1 MELANIEKLVE
12 KYLNA
17 ETTLQEENT
26 LKHYFTEGEV
36 APHLQEYNYMFTYFA
51 TTKDE
56 TFTKT
61 IKLEPKKSKK
71 RNFKWLSV
79 AASIALLFSVFVGK
93 PVYDGYIEEKR
104 IEEIERKKAEE
115 IYAQVTEGLQL
126 LSRNLRKGEQA
137 LAQLYIHE
145 SKVNNVLK

>member
-17 ETTLQEENT
+17 ETSLQEETT
-26 LKHYFTEGEV
+26 LKNYFTGGNV
-36 APHLQEYNYMFTYFA
+36 APHLQEYEYMFNYFA

-61 IKLEPKKSKK
+61 IQLGPKKSKQ

-79 AASIALLFSVFVGK
+79 AASVMLLFSVFIGK
-93 PVYDGYIEEKR
+93 QQYDEYQQ
-104 IEEIERKKAEE
+104 RKKAEE
-115 IYAQVTEGLQL
+115 IYAQVTKGFQL
-126 LSRNLRKGEQA
+126 LSTNLKKGEQA
-137 LAQLYIHE
+137 VAQLHSYE
-145 SKVNNVLK
+145 NKVNNALK